1 MIYKQVKRIDEKISA
16 MGIGCWL
23 FGGDWDSYEEKE
35 SIRVIHAAVDAG
47 INLFDVAPVYGWHQ
61 AEALLGRSLSNGLR
75 EKVIIASKGGIA
87 WNERHEIKFDLSRE
101 NLLREIDESLIRLQT
116 DYIDIYQM
124 HWPDPTTPI
133 EETAEVL
140 KELKAAG
147 KIRHIGLSNFAQE
160 DVKTFMQYVEVDA
173 QQGLYNMLERNAA
186 TYHGIPLAYRTEKE
200 MLKTVRAEGQA
211 FLPYSP
217 LLQGLLTGTFAE
229 NEKFSAHDVRSD
241 NPKLSGPLYKTYY
254 QGMLELKKIANEI
267 GKPLN
272 ELAVNWLRQK
282 PEVTSIIG
290 GVSSVDQLEK
300 NLKAFDWDISEEVMG
315 KIAEV
320 LMPFEEMD

>member
-1 MIYKQVKRIDEKISA
+1 MIYKKVKRIDKEISA
-16 MGIGCWL
+16 LGIGCWL

-35 SIRVIHAAVDAG
+35 SIKVIHAAVDAG

-61 AEALLGRSLSNGLR
+61 AENLLGRSLKNGRR
-75 EKVIIASKGGIA
+75 EKVVIASKGGIT
-87 WNERHEIKFDLSRE
+87 WNDQHEIKFDLSRD
-101 NLLREIDESLIRLQT
+101 NLMREIDESLMRLQT

-133 EETAEVL
+133 EETAQAL
-140 KELKAAG
+140 KEIQAAG
-147 KIRHIGLSNFAQE
+147 KIRHIGLSNFAQK
-160 DVKTFMQYVEVDA
+160 DVQAFMQHVEVDV

-200 MLKTVRAEGQA
+200 MLETVRREGQA

-217 LLQGLLTGTFAE
+217 LLQGLLTGTFKADE
-229 NEKFSAHDVRSD
+229 TFSEHDVRKD
-241 NPKLSGPLYKTYY
+241 NPKLYGSLYQTYY
-254 QGMLELKKIANEI
+254 QGMLQLKEIANEM

-272 ELAVNWLRQK
+272 ELAINWLRQK
-282 PEVTSIIG
+282 QEVTSIIG

-300 NLKAFDWDISEEVMG
+300 NLQAFEWDIPSDAMD
-315 KIAEV
+315 KISEV
-320 LMPFEEMD
+320 LKPFKDME